1 LRVIF
6 MGTPDFAVPV
16 LQSVRALGWPV
27 VGVYTAPD
35 KLAGRGRQL
44 RQSPVKEYALA
55 EGLSVYQ
62 PERLRTEADI
72 EELLALVPDVLVVAA
87 YGKLLPQPVLEAVPK
102 GPVNV
107 HPSLLPKYRG
117 AAPVAAAVL
126 AGDAV
131 TGVSLMVLDAGMDTG
146 PVLAQREALI
156 GPKERTPEL
165 TGRLFLLGAE
175 LLRDTLPLYM
185 EGRVNPVPQ
194 DESKVVVTSRL
205 RKEDGELDWAKPAA
219 ALERQVRA
227 YQPWPGSFTTWRGQ
241 RLEILSASVVSQRSQ
256 TGPVGQVVALIE
268 AGAPGV
274 ITSEGEL
281 VLIRVRLEGRH
292 TMGIDEFLKGH
303 TDFTGARLPS

>member
-1 LRVIF
+1 

-16 LQSVRALGWPV
+16 LQAVRALGWPV

-35 KLAGRGRQL
+35 QPAGRGRQL

-55 EGLSVYQ
+55 EGLAVYQ
-62 PERLRTEADI
+62 PERLRAETDI
-72 EELLALVPDVLVVAA
+72 QELLALMPDVLVVAA
-87 YGKLLPQPVLEAVPK
+87 YGKLLPQPVLDAAPK

-146 PVLAQREALI
+146 PVLAQREAPI
-156 GPKERTPEL
+156 GPTDTTPEL
-165 TGRLFLLGAE
+165 TDRLFILGAE
-175 LLRDTLPLYM
+175 LLRDTLPAYM
-185 EGRVNPVPQ
+185 DGRVTPVPQ

-205 RKEDGELDWAKPAA
+205 RKEEGELDWAKPAA

-241 RLEILSASVVSQRSQ
+241 RLEILSASVSQRSQ
-256 TGPVGQVVALIE
+256 TGSVGQVATLIE
-268 AGAPGV
+268 AGVPSV
-274 ITSEGEL
+274 ITSDGEL
-281 VLIRVRLEGRH
+281 VLIRVRLEGRRA
-292 TMGIDEFLKGH
+292 MDIGEFLKGH
-303 TDFTGARLPS
+303 PDFTGARLPS

>member
-1 LRVIF
+1 
-6 MGTPDFAVPV
+6 
-16 LQSVRALGWPV
+16 
-27 VGVYTAPD
+27 
-35 KLAGRGRQL
+35 
-44 RQSPVKEYALA
+44 
-55 EGLSVYQ
+55 
-62 PERLRTEADI
+62 LRTEADI

-185 EGRVNPVPQ
+185 EGRVTPVPQ

>member
-1 LRVIF
+1 